1 MQHRS
6 VMVEEILFYLNPQ
19 PAQTVVDCTV
29 GEGGHAVRI
38 LERIGEGGMLVGL
51 DKDGEILQQAKKHLG
66 DRSNVRLVQDDF
78 CNLCELLDEQGLDN
92 IDGLLFDLGVSS
104 LHLNSAQRGFSFMS
118 DGPLD
123 MRFDRSRGETA
134 ADLANNLAQEELA
147 MILKEYGE
155 EPKSRPIAKS
165 IASARKK
172 GRISTTEQ
180 LKKLAVRATGGRH
193 GASHAATRT
202 FQAFRIAVNDELSS
216 LHKAMQALP
225 EVLGDDGRAVVIS
238 YHSLEDRIV
247 KRAFR
252 DLAATG
258 RAKVLTR
265 KPVRAA
271 QAEVEAN
278 PRSRSAKL
286 RALEVK
292 KS

>member
-1 MQHRS
+1 MQHRP

-92 IDGLLFDLGVSS
+92 IDGLFVQLLPRLLG
-104 LHLNSAQRGFSFMS
+104 
-118 DGPLD
+118 
-123 MRFDRSRGETA
+123 
-134 ADLANNLAQEELA
+134 ANLEQEELA
-147 MILKEYGE
+147 RILHEYGE
-155 EPKSRPIAKS
+155 EPKSRSIAKS